1 MLKVEIL
8 KKFFTLVGVG
18 IIAFSWAV
26 IGFAHTGGT
35 DGSGGHYN
43 RSTGEYHYHHG
54 YSEHQH
60 PNGVC
65 PYDYNNNTDAVEK
78 GLFPNSTYINK
89 ENLENVLKKEFGGE
103 FGEEIRDVIVYASN
117 TELLE
122 INLTYY
128 VEYDSLRDTALKQYG
143 ENVTERIFSH
153 PDLIILT
160 PEDIMDTH
168 QLDVHEDDKNNEDNK
183 PILSEVF
190 NEAIDWIK
198 NIGIALVVMFL
209 PGFLVELVKYL
220 KDIFFNKKK

>member
-1 MLKVEIL
+1 MKVEVL
-8 KKFFTLVGVG
+8 KKFFALVCFG
-18 IIAFSWAV
+18 IIAFSLAV
-26 IGFAHTGGT
+26 IGFAHPGGT
-35 DGSGGHYN
+35 DESGGHYN

-54 YSEHQH
+54 YAEHQH

-65 PYDYNNNTDAVEK
+65 PYDYNDNTDTVEK
-78 GLFPNSTYINK
+78 GLLPNSTYIDK

-103 FGEEIRDVIVYASN
+103 FGEEIRDAIVYASN

-128 VEYDSLRDTALKQYG
+128 VEYDSLRDTALRQYG

-168 QLDVHEDDKNNEDNK
+168 QLDVHEDDKNNEDSKLN
-183 PILSEVF
+183 LSELF

-198 NIGIALVVMFL
+198 NIGIALIVMFL
-209 PGFLVELVKYL
+209 PGFLVEVVKCL
-220 KDIFFNKKK
+220 RGRFFNKKK